1 MDQQPFDPYPID
13 EPLPPPPPRQKKGR
27 RHSVGGVPHIPQAE
41 IDRLLS
47 PTKLPDPL
55 PRVMFEVPDQEP
67 YDPNQLTEQEKIKF
81 KAVLSEIHARRNE
94 SLRLFTPMREQEKFF
109 SCEAPERLALGG
121 NRGGKTTVTV
131 VEAARAVT
139 GQDPHDKYPKTG
151 GKAIFVGKDL
161 KHCSKVFY
169 AKLFKPGAFKI
180 IKDLETGEMRT
191 WNPNDPSDLA
201 RAHLAKKAPPLIPP
215 RFYDYK
221 KIAWENKKD
230 ECPTTIPL
238 KNGWT
243 LYFFSSLG
251 VPPQGWNVD
260 LVVFDEEIEHP
271 LWYPEMSARL
281 LDNREVQVHT
291 GKIKGGKFIWSATPQ
306 AGTEQLYA
314 LKVRGDELIENGVED
329 PAIQT
334 FEFGMLDNKWVPD
347 SAKQEF
353 IAKFADNEDELNVRV
368 YGKFALLGTRIYP
381 EFTPK
386 GCHGVAAFPIP
397 DNWTTYVFV
406 DPGRQR
412 CAVLF
417 IAIAPPGTQWAGRK
431 IVYDELYIKNAS
443 AQIFAET
450 FVRRVAGRPI
460 ELGTIDHHMGR
471 VHEMGSGKQIEQQYS
486 DALKAQKFHFETG
499 GTSFRW
505 ANSDVKA
512 GIESVRSA
520 MHIRDGKSELLVMW
534 EKVPNLCKEVA
545 GYSYRKLPNGTV
557 TDEPIKQN
565 DHLCDTLRYG
575 CSAKLPYRKPRPR
588 KKASGYTTEILK
600 LKKERAK
607 HRKKQDGSGWSG
619 IKVG

>member
-1 MDQQPFDPYPID
+1 MP
-13 EPLPPPPPRQKKGR
+13 
-27 RHSVGGVPHIPQAE
+27 
-41 IDRLLS
+41 
-47 PTKLPDPL
+47 
-55 PRVMFEVPDQEP
+55 
-67 YDPNQLTEQEKIKF
+67 EQE
-81 KAVLSEIHARRNE
+81 R
-94 SLRLFTPMREQEKFF
+94 FF
-109 SCEAPERLALGG
+109 SCEAAERLALGG

-139 GQDPHDKYPKTG
+139 GQDPHDKYPKNG

-180 IKDLETGEMRT
+180 IKDLVTGEFRT
-191 WNPNDPSDLA
+191 WNPNDPSDQE
-201 RAHLAKKAPPLIPP
+201 RAHLAKKAPPLIPL
-215 RFYDYK
+215 RFYDPK

-230 ECPTTIPL
+230 EIPTTVPL

-281 LDNREVQVHT
+281 LDNTQVDPAT
-291 GKIKGGKFIWSATPQ
+291 GKTRGGKFIWGATPQ
-306 AGTEQLYA
+306 AGTEQLYS
-314 LKVRGDELIENGVED
+314 LKIRGDKLIEDGVEK
-329 PAIQT
+329 PSIIA
-334 FEFGMLDNKWVPD
+334 FEFGMLDNKWVAD

-368 YGKFALLGTRIYP
+368 YGKFALLGSRIYP

-386 GCHGVAAFPIP
+386 GCHGIPAMPIP

-417 IAIAPPGTQWAGRK
+417 IAIAPPGSPWAGRK

-443 AQIFAET
+443 AKIFAHA
-450 FVRRVAGRPI
+450 FVTRVAGRPV
-460 ELGTIDHHMGR
+460 ELGHIDHHMGR
-471 VHEMGSGKQIEQQYS
+471 VTEMGSGKQIEQQYS
-486 DALKAQKFHFETG
+486 DALKALKFKFETG
-499 GTSFRW
+499 GTSFKW
-505 ANSDVKA
+505 GNSDVKA

-520 MHIRDGKSELLVMW
+520 MHIKDGKAELVVMW
-534 EKVPNLCKEVA
+534 EKCPNLCKEMER
-545 GYSYRKLPNGTV
+545 YSYRKLPNGLV

-565 DHLCDTLRYG
+565 DHLCDTLRYA
-575 CSAKLPYRKPRPR
+575 CSAKLPYKKPRPR
-588 KKASGYTTEILK
+588 KLASGYTTEILK
-600 LKKERAK
+600 AKKERAK
-607 HRKKQDGSGWSG
+607 HRKQQEGSSWSG
-619 IKVG
+619 YKVG